1 MSKRS
6 DRAVAAH
13 KSGFNCA
20 QSVLLAFCD
29 RYEIDE
35 RMAAGVASALGG
47 GLRCGEVCGA
57 ASGAALVI
65 GLKYG
70 QRDAAD
76 QQSKAHCNEEIKRFM
91 FAFGEKCGAVRC
103 ADLLGELYGAPTPE
117 QELRR
122 GAMCDGFIRTAV
134 ELLEGMGY

>member
-6 DRAVAAH
+6 DRAAAAH

-20 QSVLLAFCD
+20 QSVLLAFNKD
-29 RYEIDE
+29 LGLDE
-35 RMAAGVASALGG
+35 RTAAGIASALGG

-65 GLKYG
+65 GMKYG

-76 QQSKAHCNEEIKRFM
+76 QQSKARCNEEIKRFM
-91 FAFGEKCGAVRC
+91 SAFGEQCGALRC
-103 ADLLGELYGAPTPE
+103 ADLLGELYGERTQE

-122 GAMCDGFIRTAV
+122 GALCDGFIRTAV
-134 ELLEGMGY
+134 ELLEAMGY

>member
-6 DRAVAAH
+6 DRAAAAH

-20 QSVLLAFCD
+20 QSVLLAFCES
-29 RYEIDE
+29 YGLDE
-35 RMAAGVASALGG
+35 RAAAGLASALGG

-65 GLKYG
+65 GLKHG
-70 QRDAAD
+70 QRDAHD
-76 QQSKAHCNEEIKRFM
+76 QKSKAHCNEEIKRFM
-91 FAFGEKCGAVRC
+91 SAFGEKYGAVRC
-103 ADLLGELYGAPTPE
+103 ADLLGDLYGERTPE

-122 GAMCDGFIRTAV
+122 GALCDGFIRKAV
-134 ELLEGMGY
+134 ELLEAMGY